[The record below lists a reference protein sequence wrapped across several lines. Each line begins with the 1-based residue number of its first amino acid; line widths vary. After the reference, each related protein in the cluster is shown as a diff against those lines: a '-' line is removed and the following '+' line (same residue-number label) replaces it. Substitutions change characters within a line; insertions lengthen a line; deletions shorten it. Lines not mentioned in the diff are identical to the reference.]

1 MNGFTIYRE
10 YFDLVTLLPSKEE
23 QGELVLAI
31 WDYMFCDKEPE
42 TLNES
47 QMKIF
52 RNLKR
57 PLDKSKKRSL
67 SGSMTNSNN
76 NQKENKNESKQNQN
90 QNKNKSNKNQ
100 NEIKEETQQVVNV
113 YGNDNVNVNNL
124 KKIGYGEEKPL
135 KADDSS
141 LLLETTKKVV
151 AYLNEKTSSNFRY
164 SSNSTQTKINAR
176 LNEGY
181 NLDNF
186 IAVIDKKVKEWT
198 GTEFEKYLCPETLF
212 GTKFEK
218 YLNQKEVKKQKANV
232 FSEIAEEEGIF

>member
-31 WDYMFCDKEPE
+31 WDYMFCDKEPT

-76 NQKENKNESKQNQN
+76 NQEENKRESKQNQN

-100 NEIKEETQQVVNV
+100 NKIKKETQQVVNV
-113 YGNDNVNVNNL
+113 YVNDNVNVNNL
-124 KKIGYGEEKPL
+124 EKIGYGEEKPL
-135 KADDSS
+135 KTIID
-141 LLLETTKKVV
+141 
-151 AYLNEKTSSNFRY
+151 YLNEKTKSNFKYRAKA
-164 SSNSTQTKINAR
+164 TQQKINAR

-181 NLDNF
+181 NLDDF
-186 IAVIDKKVKEWT
+186 IVVIDKKVKEWT